1 MLQKGKKSVIM
12 SRNIRGQKGF
22 TLIELM
28 IVVAI
33 IGILAG
39 IAIPNFLQYQLKA
52 KTAEAQTNIQAI
64 KTGMATITAEMG
76 CAPSIAPAPLA
87 VPPAGGTRTQWPA
100 AALIPTSLLCAAP
113 PAAASYVGTF
123 ADIGFTP
130 SGAVR
135 YSYSVASF
143 PASTPAALG
152 ANGCTNPTALPV
164 GAGAPGNVGWLVGAV
179 GDLDGAGPTAGFQVG
194 DAGSSLNCNPGQF

>member
-1 MLQKGKKSVIM
+1 MARLIKGH
-12 SRNIRGQKGF
+12 KGF

-52 KTAEAQTNIQAI
+52 KTAEAQTNMQAI
-64 KTGMATITAEMG
+64 RTGMAALTAELG
-76 CAPSIAPAPLA
+76 CAPSITPAPLA
-87 VPPAGGTRTQWPA
+87 APPVGGTRTQWPA
-100 AALIPTSLLCAAP
+100 TAVTPTPFLCASP
-113 PAAASYVGTF
+113 PAPATYTGTF

-130 SGAVR
+130 AGPVR

-152 ANGCTNPTALPV
+152 ANGCTNPTTLPV
-164 GAGAPGNVGWLVGAV
+164 GAGAAGNVGWLVGAV
-179 GDLDGAGPTAGFQVG
+179 GDLDGSAPTSGFQIG
-194 DAGSSLNCNPGQF
+194 DTGSLINCNPGHF